1 MEGLN
6 GSRPACFPIRYA
18 QWLDHPVAPFEST
31 LIFPKQHGRAGSSF
45 PAETSLYPEPYSML
59 SVTGKKVRQKGGK
72 CIPKTTEAA
81 YQPDILP
88 VRGFRSLLT
97 DRESLRAIRRS
108 ASPVV
113 IRSTQL
119 SLT

>member
-18 QWLDHPVAPFEST
+18 QWLDHPVATFEST
-31 LIFPKQHGRAGSSF
+31 LIFPKQHSHELD
-45 PAETSLYPEPYSML
+45 PALLQQRRCLQNHHERDNY
-59 SVTGKKVRQKGGK
+59 GKEAATRGGAYT
-72 CIPKTTEAA
+72 PKTTEAA

-88 VRGFRSLLT
+88 VRGFRSLPT